1 MGDAMIT
8 VGAFEAKT
16 NLSSL
21 LERVEHGEEVLI
33 TRHGKAI
40 ARLVPAALADRAH
53 MDEAIARLKKLRA
66 GSSLGGLSWK
76 DLRDE
81 GRR

>member
-1 MGDAMIT
+1 MIT
-8 VGAFEAKT
+8 IGAFDAKT

-21 LERVEHGEEVLI
+21 LDKVEAGEEVVI

-40 ARLVPAALADRAH
+40 ARLVPEDAVTARRL
-53 MDEAIARLKKLRA
+53 DETIDRLKKLRA
-66 GSSLGGLSWK
+66 GNTLGGLAWK

-81 GRR
+81 GRK